1 MSYTV
6 KSGDLWECALYLTL
20 GCKLAGIEP
29 VLVNG
34 RVSCQLIIEGEN
46 LAELQKQ
53 YFAGTMEARIFE
65 FRRVFG
71 YLHSTVNKS
80 KKKFQNMLK
89 NTSTKLSTGGS
100 TELTNRGA
108 TSLTNN
114 GGVL

>member
-1 MSYTV
+1 MSYIV
-6 KSGDLWECALYLTL
+6 KTNDIWESALYISL

-34 RVSCQLIIEGEN
+34 RVSCQLIIEGDN
-46 LAELQKQ
+46 LAALQKQ

-89 NTSTKLSTGGS
+89 NGAPAITTSGSTPPANHAATTLSNRGGS
-100 TELTNRGA
+100 
-108 TSLTNN
+108 
-114 GGVL
+114 V

>member
-1 MSYTV
+1 LIKRRFLPKRRETMIYTV

-34 RVSCQLIIEGEN
+34 HVNCQLTIEGDN

-80 KKKFQNMLK
+80 KKKFQNILA
-89 NTSTKLSTGGS
+89 NGGS
-100 TELTNRGA
+100 L
-108 TSLTNN
+108 
-114 GGVL
+114 